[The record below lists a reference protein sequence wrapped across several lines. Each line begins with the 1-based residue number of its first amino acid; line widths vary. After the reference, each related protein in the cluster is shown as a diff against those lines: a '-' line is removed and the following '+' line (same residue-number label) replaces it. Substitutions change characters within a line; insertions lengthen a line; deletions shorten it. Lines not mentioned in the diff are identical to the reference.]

1 MEKDAKIFVAGHR
14 GMVGSALVRQLE
26 AAGHRGLLFR
36 GHGELDLRRQAE
48 VEAFFAAE
56 RPDYVFLAAAK
67 VGGINA
73 NRARRAEFLHENML
87 IQDNVIWSAFE
98 HGVKKLCFLGSSC
111 IYPREC
117 PQPMREEQLLS
128 GPLEPTNEGY
138 AIAKIAGHK
147 LCKYLGE
154 QHGFKTVSLMPCNL
168 YGANDNFNLETCHVL
183 SALVRRF
190 VEAADNGLGL
200 VTLWGTGAARRE
212 FMHVD
217 DMAAATLFLMERRD
231 EPEFINVGSGE
242 DISIRDLATLVA
254 AAAGYQGAIHWDAS
268 MPDGMPR
275 KLMDNSKLRQAGFV
289 PSITLEEGVRRSVAE
304 YRALRRVGAQVV
316 C

>member
-1 MEKDAKIFVAGHR
+1 MDKDAKIYVAGHR
-14 GMVGSALVRQLE
+14 GMVGSAIVRQLE
-26 AAGHRGLLFR
+26 AAGCRNLSLR
-36 GHGELDLRRQAE
+36 GHKELDLLRQAE

-73 NRARRAEFLHENML
+73 NRAKKAEFLRENL
-87 IQDNVIWSAFE
+87 QIQNNVIWSAFE
-98 HGVKKLCFLGSSC
+98 NGLKKLCFLGSSC

-117 PQPMREEQLLS
+117 PQPMREESLLS

-138 AIAKIAGHK
+138 ALAKIAGHK

-154 QHGFKTVSLMPCNL
+154 QYGFKTISLMPCNL
-168 YGANDNFNLETCHVL
+168 YGTNDNFDLENCHVL

-190 VEAADNGLGL
+190 VEAADNGLG
-200 VTLWGTGAARRE
+200 VVKLWGTGAARRE
-212 FMHVD
+212 FLHVD
-217 DMAAATLFLMERRD
+217 DMAAATLFLMDRRD
-231 EPEFINVGSGE
+231 DPDFINVGSGE

-254 AAAGYQGAIHWDAS
+254 AAAGYQGTIVWDSS
-268 MPDGMPR
+268 MPEGMPR
-275 KLMDNSKLRQAGFV
+275 KLMDNSKLRQLGFV

-304 YRALRRVGAQVV
+304 FRSLR
-316 C
+316 